1 MLSSITPHALYTNL
15 VEGGEPHV
23 YMLKRGGLLKMA
35 SQRSSR
41 RKHADGVLTDSGLIQ
56 GLDIIVDGCFPE
68 FNGVKLR
75 ESVYTVRQLSGN
87 KRSQINRN
95 LNKND
100 NFMLVNIKITFSEN

>member
-41 RKHADGVLTDSGLIQ
+41 RKHTDGVLTDSGLQ
-56 GLDIIVDGCFPE
+56 GLDIIVDGCCPE
-68 FNGVKLR
+68 FNSLALR